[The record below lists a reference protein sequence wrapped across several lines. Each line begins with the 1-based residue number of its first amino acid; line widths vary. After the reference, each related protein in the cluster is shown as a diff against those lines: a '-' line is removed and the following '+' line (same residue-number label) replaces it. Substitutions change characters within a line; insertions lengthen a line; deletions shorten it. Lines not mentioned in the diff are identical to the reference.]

1 MAEVVFRCS
10 RFPHFWPWP
19 RFQSHGHI
27 VSPFSPRKD
36 FSLLACISGA
46 KTRQQRER
54 RRVTPRFDAGS
65 LTESLAKSFH
75 EKAGLSLAGPGDD
88 SNGFTA
94 RIYSP
99 ESVRLKLYR
108 PCLSVHSLLVPN
120 LRASPDLNVGIKF
133 TS

>member
-36 FSLLACISGA
+36 FSLLARISGA
-46 KTRQQRER
+46 KTRRQREH

-65 LTESLAKSFH
+65 LTESSANSRLVAKSECAVKRRWSSAGEKSRPGTGSFH
-75 EKAGLSLAGPGDD
+75 PVAIEAAAEATKLLKP
-88 SNGFTA
+88 
-94 RIYSP
+94 
-99 ESVRLKLYR
+99 SV
-108 PCLSVHSLLVPN
+108 
-120 LRASPDLNVGIKF
+120 
-133 TS
+133 